1 MKSKRLTALLLACL
15 MCLSML
21 SACGDKATTA
31 PRNGGSDPDS
41 SLGKTNVSIAI
52 WEVASGLTSPETDA
66 IYKTIS
72 DKFNVEF
79 TAVNTTWDDADQ
91 KIQAWAASDQLPDWF
106 AIAAYGKPFYD
117 TWVQEGIVKDLTDEI
132 PKYPNIAA
140 LMEIEDMSVYNT
152 DGRYYCIPRPNYVH
166 GEYYPSENAM
176 YLRKDLMEAAG
187 WSVDHQPE
195 TLDEFIQMIQ
205 DMMKIGNCDVGITAY
220 NSDHMRL
227 LSSPYCVSMATG
239 PDKYV
244 WEDGQWKPI
253 ILSDMAR
260 DAVVGM
266 GKMYE
271 AGIIDKDIPTLAQ
284 DEGKNKFCSGQ
295 AVGYCYN
302 GYPAA
307 ITSTS
312 ATWDLAQPDKDFTE
326 YVTLWRPWYE
336 GDTRYYKYNAS
347 PWSESYF
354 RGDIS
359 QEKLD
364 AMLSVMDYLLSDE
377 GLEMMRLGIKDVD
390 YTKDADGNIT
400 VLLPEGEKLGDKYP
414 FVKDDGGTV
423 EIATW
428 DQEFQFSNPTYDKD
442 ILALATEQLE
452 WWWANGKGDNTAY
465 IDARVSFFEP
475 SFMQDYADLIG
486 GIGDKFMTAYIA
498 GGRAGEVWDEN
509 VAGWNASGFG
519 ERAKE
524 FSDKMIAAGI
534 SK

>member
-1 MKSKRLTALLLACL
+1 MKSKQITALALACILCLSLLAG
-15 MCLSML
+15 
-21 SACGDKATTA
+21 CGEKAKNET
-31 PRNGGSDPDS
+31 GDGS
-41 SLGKTNVSIAI
+41 GKTNISISI
-52 WEVASGLTSPETDA
+52 WEVAKGLTSPETDA
-66 IYKTIS
+66 VYKTIS

-117 TWVQEGIVKDLTDEI
+117 TWVKEGIIKDLTDEI

-140 LMEIEDMSVYNT
+140 LMEIDDVNVYNT
-152 DGRYYCIPRPNYVH
+152 DGRFYCIPRPNYVH

-187 WSVDHQPE
+187 WSVEHQPE

-205 DMMKIGNCDVGITAY
+205 DMMEIGNCDVGITAY

-227 LSSPYCVSMATG
+227 LASPYCVSMATG
-239 PDKYV
+239 PSKYI
-244 WEDGQWKPI
+244 WENGEWKPI
-253 ILSDMAR
+253 VLTDKAR
-260 DAVVGM
+260 EAVVAM
-266 GKMYE
+266 GKMYA

-307 ITSTS
+307 ITST
-312 ATWDLAQPDKDFTE
+312 ANTWELAQADKDFSD

-336 GDTRYYKYNAS
+336 GDTRYYKYDAS

-364 AMLSVMDYLLSDE
+364 TMLSVMDYLLSEE
-377 GLEMMRLGIKDVD
+377 GLEMMRLGIEGVD
-390 YTKDADGNIT
+390 YTKDADGNVT

-428 DQEFQFSNPTYDKD
+428 DQEYQFFNPTYDKD
-442 ILALATEQLE
+442 ILAMATDQLH
-452 WWWANGKGDNTAY
+452 WWWDNGKGDNTVY
-465 IDARVSFFEP
+465 TDARVAFFDP
-475 SFMQDYADLIG
+475 SFMQDYADIISG
-486 GIGDKFMTAYIA
+486 AGDKFMTAYIA
-498 GGRAGEVWDEN
+498 GEKAGDVWDEK
-509 VAGWNASGFG
+509 VAEWSAGGFAD
-519 ERAKE
+519 RAKE
-524 FSDKMIAAGI
+524 FSDAMIAAGI